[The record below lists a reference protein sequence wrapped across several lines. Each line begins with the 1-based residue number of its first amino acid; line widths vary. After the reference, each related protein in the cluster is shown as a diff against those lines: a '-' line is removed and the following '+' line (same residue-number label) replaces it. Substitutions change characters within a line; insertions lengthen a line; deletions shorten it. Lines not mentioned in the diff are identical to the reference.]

1 MTCAK
6 GHVSIITKIVSAR
19 ELSFVLFQK
28 ATAGLY
34 KCGRQAK
41 NGGLPST
48 KDGLS
53 TTDAWFFALQQK
65 ANRAQLSNL
74 SPKVS
79 FKFSNGKKHQTK
91 SCFRHERSVM
101 PLAGLP
107 ATQVAGSQ
115 DQWPAAKGG
124 GRQVSRFFRLEELWL
139 RGRSLIGLFLD
150 CVGALDGTHVCVK
163 VSSKDAPRY
172 RGRKG
177 ITSDSRII
185 KNALTRE
192 DKLKIPNGKFYLVD
206 ARNVIAAAIFGC
218 IHNFAIL
225 MTLLCPVTRMF
236 TAELEVWE
244 ALIELA
250 EIYGKD
256 RAIGVGDIRDVY
268 RILYLTPFRMWPRLF
283 WSVDAKSSQW
293 RDYPIAYSYRVLRI
307 ILCSVMAEDCD
318 FLRWVI
324 VNSPRY
330 GVVIDVPMRDHI
342 VLLFQL
348 CLKAIVREAT
358 GSVDSV
364 LNRDA
369 RELNPAA
376 MSLKCPILV
385 EVLKWLSFQFSVLYG
400 EVNGKLFAIDTLK
413 QWMLNISLNS
423 SLFLLEQKAPE
434 SPASRDV
441 DGKSVEPFEKGVED
455 HADGN
460 SVQPFEKGAEDD
472 VDEPFEKGVED
483 DGNSVLGESINSRV
497 ILVSQVA
504 AAVAALHER
513 ALLEEKIKALRSTQS
528 LTISKPGGTAEHAY
542 FSKRADE
549 ERQKRPNYRPVLEHD
564 GFLWQ
569 RPHNQSTNKAKTR
582 EELLAEERD
591 YKRRRMSY
599 RGKKSKRS
607 TTQVMRDIIEEYMDD
622 ITQAGGIGCLIKGTE
637 EAGKFTPEPSLHDI
651 SSDVDVLRKNVR
663 DSSEISREWSHAY
676 KKQLDSHNNIRSTRF
691 EHVSSE
697 DHKRHRHDSSRH
709 HEHLDTRRRSVE
721 RDRCDRDY
729 YSKSPDRRRSHDHS
743 SNREHR
749 NNVELSIKNFSRSS
763 DSGPSRS
770 HGRQT
775 NRRREQSDR
784 NSETKDRRRRHA
796 YRDRRS
802 DSVTSQEFED
812 RYDPSEFHN
821 MYED

>member
-1 MTCAK
+1 MNPPSPLPYLT
-6 GHVSIITKIVSAR
+6 
-19 ELSFVLFQK
+19 F
-28 ATAGLY
+28 
-34 KCGRQAK
+34 
-41 NGGLPST
+41 LPSPHNPNPNPNPNFFYSHLNHHPSST
-48 KDGLS
+48 TTNSITSPSPPPPLPQPPDLPTALS
-53 TTDAWFFALQQK
+53 TLKHLIHLSETTLHSISTLLPTTTTAAALCPCPF
-65 ANRAQLSNL
+65 NFHHRLPPESL
-74 SPKVS
+74 
-79 FKFSNGKKHQTK
+79 
-91 SCFRHERSVM
+91 FRHSLQCPSSPS
-101 PLAGLP
+101 PLLNLDPLLLQSLRYPNTLKPSQQLLNQNRFLQTLHDPNSDLCFSLDDYCEFGPNFFYRNCPGVVSSADRDSSSRTFSLP
-107 ATQVAGSQ
+107 GILSIQCANFVGS
-115 DQWPAAKGG
+115 DNGEIKGF
-124 GRQVSRFFRLEELWL
+124 SRDCVTLLPSELWL
-139 RGRSLIGLFLD
+139 VRS
-150 CVGALDGTHVCVK
+150 
-163 VSSKDAPRY
+163 
-172 RGRKG
+172 
-177 ITSDSRII
+177 
-185 KNALTRE
+185 E
-192 DKLKIPNGKFYLVD
+192 
-206 ARNVIAAAIFGC
+206 
-218 IHNFAIL
+218 
-225 MTLLCPVTRMF
+225 
-236 TAELEVWE
+236 
-244 ALIELA
+244 IE
-250 EIYGKD
+250 
-256 RAIGVGDIRDVY
+256 
-268 RILYLTPFRMWPRLF
+268 
-283 WSVDAKSSQW
+283 SW

-307 ILCSVMAEDCD
+307 ILCSVVAEDCD

-400 EVNGKLFAIDTLK
+400 EVNGKLFAIGTLK

-455 HADGN
+455 HVDGN
-460 SVQPFEKGAEDD
+460 SVEPFEKDAEDD
-472 VDEPFEKGVED
+472 VDGNSVEPFEKGLEDDVVGKSVEPFEKGVED

-528 LTISKPGGTAEHAY
+528 LTSYQRTAEHAY
-542 FSKRADE
+542 FSNRADE
-549 ERQKRPNYRPVLEHD
+549 ERQKRLNYRPVLEHD

-622 ITQAGGIGCLIKGTE
+622 ITQAGGIGCLINGTE

-651 SSDVDVLRKNVR
+651 YSDVDKLKKNVR
-663 DSSEISREWSHAY
+663 DSSEMSREWSHGY

-697 DHKRHRHDSSRH
+697 DRKRHRQDSSRH
-709 HEHLDTRRRSVE
+709 HEHLDTRRSVE
-721 RDRCDRDY
+721 RDRRDRDY
-729 YSKSPDRRRSHDHS
+729 YSKSPDRRRSRDHS

-749 NNVELSIKNFSRSS
+749 NNVEWCMKNFSRSS
-763 DSGPSRS
+763 DSSHSRS
-770 HGRQT
+770 HERQT
-775 NRRREQSDR
+775 NRRMEQSDR
-784 NSETKDRRRRHA
+784 NSETKDRRQRHA

-802 DSVTSQEFED
+802 GSVTSQEFED
-812 RYDPSEFHN
+812 RYDPSESRN

>member
-1 MTCAK
+1 MNPPSPLPHLT
-6 GHVSIITKIVSAR
+6 
-19 ELSFVLFQK
+19 F
-28 ATAGLY
+28 
-34 KCGRQAK
+34 
-41 NGGLPST
+41 LPSPQNPNPNPNSNFFYSHLNHHPSST
-48 KDGLS
+48 TTNSITSPPPPPPLPQPPDLPTALS
-53 TTDAWFFALQQK
+53 TLKHLIHLSETALHSISTLLPTITTT
-65 ANRAQLSNL
+65 AAALCPCPFNFHHRLPPESL
-74 SPKVS
+74 
-79 FKFSNGKKHQTK
+79 
-91 SCFRHERSVM
+91 FRHSLQCPSSPS
-101 PLAGLP
+101 PLLNLDPLLLQSLRYPNTLKPSQQLLNQNRFLQTLHDPNSDLCFSLDDYCEFGPNFFYRNCPGVVSSADRDSSSRTFSLP
-107 ATQVAGSQ
+107 GILSIQCANFVGS
-115 DQWPAAKGG
+115 DNGEIKGF
-124 GRQVSRFFRLEELWL
+124 SRDCVTLLPSELWL
-139 RGRSLIGLFLD
+139 VRS
-150 CVGALDGTHVCVK
+150 
-163 VSSKDAPRY
+163 
-172 RGRKG
+172 
-177 ITSDSRII
+177 
-185 KNALTRE
+185 E
-192 DKLKIPNGKFYLVD
+192 
-206 ARNVIAAAIFGC
+206 
-218 IHNFAIL
+218 
-225 MTLLCPVTRMF
+225 
-236 TAELEVWE
+236 
-244 ALIELA
+244 IE
-250 EIYGKD
+250 
-256 RAIGVGDIRDVY
+256 
-268 RILYLTPFRMWPRLF
+268 
-283 WSVDAKSSQW
+283 SW

-460 SVQPFEKGAEDD
+460 SVEPFEKGAEDD
-472 VDEPFEKGVED
+472 VDGNSVEPFEKGLEDDVGGKSVEPFEKGVED

-528 LTISKPGGTAEHAY
+528 LTSYQRTAEHAY
-542 FSKRADE
+542 FSNRADE
-549 ERQKRPNYRPVLEHD
+549 ERQKRLNYRPVLEHD

-651 SSDVDVLRKNVR
+651 SADVDKLKKNVC
-663 DSSEISREWSHAY
+663 DSSEISREWTHGY

-697 DHKRHRHDSSRH
+697 DRKRHRQDSSRH
-709 HEHLDTRRRSVE
+709 HEHLDTRRSVE
-721 RDRCDRDY
+721 RDWRDRDY
-729 YSKSPDRRRSHDHS
+729 YSKSPDRRRSRDHS

-749 NNVELSIKNFSRSS
+749 NNVEWCMKNFSRSS
-763 DSGPSRS
+763 DSGHSRS
-770 HGRQT
+770 HERQT
-775 NRRREQSDR
+775 NRRTEQSDR
-784 NSETKDRRRRHA
+784 NSETKDRRQRHA

-802 DSVTSQEFED
+802 GSVTSQEFED
-812 RYDPSEFHN
+812 RYDPSESRN

>member
-1 MTCAK
+1 MNPPSPLPYLT
-6 GHVSIITKIVSAR
+6 
-19 ELSFVLFQK
+19 F
-28 ATAGLY
+28 
-34 KCGRQAK
+34 
-41 NGGLPST
+41 LPSPQNPNPNPNPNFFYSHLNHHPSST
-48 KDGLS
+48 TTNSITSPPPPPPLPQPPDLPTALS
-53 TTDAWFFALQQK
+53 TLKHLIHLSETALHSISTLLPTITTT
-65 ANRAQLSNL
+65 AAALCPCPFNFHHRLPPESL
-74 SPKVS
+74 
-79 FKFSNGKKHQTK
+79 
-91 SCFRHERSVM
+91 FRHSLQCPSSPS
-101 PLAGLP
+101 PLLNLDPLLLQSLRYPNTLKPSQQLLNQNRFLQTLHDPNSDLCFSLDDYCEFGPNFFYRNCPGVVSSADRDSSSRTFSLP
-107 ATQVAGSQ
+107 GILSIQCANFVGS
-115 DQWPAAKGG
+115 DNGEIKGF
-124 GRQVSRFFRLEELWL
+124 SRDCVTLLPSELWL
-139 RGRSLIGLFLD
+139 VRS
-150 CVGALDGTHVCVK
+150 
-163 VSSKDAPRY
+163 
-172 RGRKG
+172 
-177 ITSDSRII
+177 
-185 KNALTRE
+185 E
-192 DKLKIPNGKFYLVD
+192 
-206 ARNVIAAAIFGC
+206 
-218 IHNFAIL
+218 
-225 MTLLCPVTRMF
+225 
-236 TAELEVWE
+236 
-244 ALIELA
+244 IE
-250 EIYGKD
+250 
-256 RAIGVGDIRDVY
+256 
-268 RILYLTPFRMWPRLF
+268 
-283 WSVDAKSSQW
+283 SW

-472 VDEPFEKGVED
+472 VDGNSVEPFGKGLEDDMGGKSVEPFEKGVED

-528 LTISKPGGTAEHAY
+528 LTSYQRRRLSTHISQIELMRSGK
-542 FSKRADE
+542 
-549 ERQKRPNYRPVLEHD
+549 NVLIIDLSLNMMVFFGSGHIIS
-564 GFLWQ
+564 
-569 RPHNQSTNKAKTR
+569 STNKAKTR

-651 SSDVDVLRKNVR
+651 SSDVDKLKKNVC
-663 DSSEISREWSHAY
+663 DSSEISREWTHGY

-697 DHKRHRHDSSRH
+697 DRKRHRQDSSRH
-709 HEHLDTRRRSVE
+709 HEHLDTRRSVE
-721 RDRCDRDY
+721 RDWLDRDY
-729 YSKSPDRRRSHDHS
+729 YSKSPDRRRSRDHS

-749 NNVELSIKNFSRSS
+749 NNVEWCMKNFSRSS
-763 DSGPSRS
+763 DSGHSRS
-770 HGRQT
+770 HERQT
-775 NRRREQSDR
+775 NRRTEQSDR
-784 NSETKDRRRRHA
+784 NSETKDRRQRHA

-802 DSVTSQEFED
+802 GSVTSQEFED
-812 RYDPSEFHN
+812 RYDPSESRN